1 MRGAARPPG
10 RAAGRRHAATHRA
23 GSPVGKVMIGHPRG
37 ENTVACSNVTVVM
50 VHTSPVPAD
59 GPSPDAGC
67 PPVSVVMPVRN
78 EARHLAE
85 AVRHI
90 LQQDYPG
97 KIELVLAVGPSRDRT
112 LAIAEQLAADHP
124 GVTVVLNPTGKI
136 PSGVNAAIK
145 AARFGIITRVDG
157 HAMLPPGY
165 LRTAVRALRET
176 GAADVGGVMAAEG
189 VTAFEQAV
197 AWAMT
202 SKAGVGGASFHTGG
216 QAGPVD
222 SVYLGVYRREA
233 IEKAGGYDEHY
244 LRAEDWELNH
254 RIRLSGGLI
263 WFVPELRVTY
273 RPRSSPRA
281 LGAQYF
287 HYGRWRR
294 VVARQHSGTISLRYL
309 APPAAVSVIA
319 AGTAAGV
326 AGLAGLAAGAQAAVG
341 WLALGLVIPATY
353 LAGIA
358 AVAALLGRG
367 LTPGVRTR
375 VPLALATMHLCWG
388 AGFLTSPRTLLR
400 RRNGS
405 ASARPAAPE
414 PAAPRSVSQ

>member
-1 MRGAARPPG
+1 
-10 RAAGRRHAATHRA
+10 
-23 GSPVGKVMIGHPRG
+23 MIGDPRG
-37 ENTVACSNVTVVM
+37 ENAVACSSVTLVM

-59 GPSPDAGC
+59 VPSPDAGW

-85 AVRHI
+85 SVRHI

-97 KIELVLAVGPSRDRT
+97 EIELLLAVGPSRDRT
-112 LAIAEQLAADHP
+112 LAIAGQLAADNP
-124 GVTVVLNPTGKI
+124 RVIVVPNPTGTI
-136 PSGVNAAIK
+136 PSGVNSAIK

-165 LRTAVRALRET
+165 LRTAVRTLQET

-189 VTAFEQAV
+189 VTPFEQAV

-202 SKAGVGGASFHTGG
+202 SKAGVGGANFHTGG

-222 SVYLGVYRREA
+222 SVYLGVYRRVA

-254 RIRLSGGLI
+254 RIRQSGGII
-263 WFVPELRVTY
+263 WFVPELRVSY

-294 VVARQHSGTISLRYL
+294 VVARQHTGTINLRYL

-319 AGTAAGV
+319 AGTAAGA
-326 AGLAGLAAGAQAAVG
+326 AGLAGLAVGAPAAVG

-353 LAGIA
+353 LAGII
-358 AVAALLGRG
+358 AVAAAFGRG
-367 LTPGVRTR
+367 LALSVRTR

-388 AGFLTSPRTLLR
+388 AGFLTSRRTLLH

-405 ASARPAAPE
+405 ARAHSAAPE
-414 PAAPRSVSQ
+414 PAAQRSVSR